1 MSTFQNVAAELARE
15 YAARQEQLFAA
26 RGRILELDT
35 LADTLRHHLPA
46 DTTVAPVAT
55 VHENAV
61 CSRLLIWSSSESVLI
76 AIEQA
81 GLKVASLKQRIDHM
95 EVIGDQIVTMINID
109 GIDPKNYVQVYQQL
123 AVPT

>member
-35 LADTLRHHLPA
+35 LAETLRPLLPA
-46 DTTVAPVAT
+46 DTTLAPVAT
-55 VHENAV
+55 IHENAV
-61 CSRLLIWSSSESVLI
+61 CSRLLIWSSGEAVLV

-81 GLKVASLKQRIDHM
+81 GLKVASLKQRVDHL
-95 EVIGDQIVTMINID
+95 EFVGDQIVTMIHIA
-109 GIDPKNYVQVYQQL
+109 GIDPKNYVQVHQTL
-123 AVPT
+123 AVPA